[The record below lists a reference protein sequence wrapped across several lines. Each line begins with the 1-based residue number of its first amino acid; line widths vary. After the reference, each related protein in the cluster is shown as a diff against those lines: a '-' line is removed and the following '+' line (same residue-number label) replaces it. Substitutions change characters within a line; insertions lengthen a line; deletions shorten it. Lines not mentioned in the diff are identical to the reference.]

1 MCRTLAEN
9 QSAVVD
15 LYNRAS
21 QILGYDL
28 AKLCFEGPAEQL
40 NATEFSQPAIFVTS
54 VACLQAV
61 RDGRIVSDFA
71 DTMPHACAGLSLGE
85 YTALY
90 AADAMSFEDAVKLV
104 QLRGQSMQQAARQNP
119 GAMLSV
125 LGLDEDA
132 VNKLCQAVRDS
143 LADGPDVVIEPV
155 NFNCPGQIVL
165 SGTSQACQRAAE
177 LAPEHGAG
185 RVVPLNVTGAF
196 HTKMMAP
203 AVEKL
208 REGLSQCTFVDPL
221 CPVVANVDASEYDSS
236 AGIPEKLLAQLVG
249 PVRWQQSV
257 EYLLEQGFERFV
269 EIGPGRVLTG
279 LVKKTARALKQ
290 KPTIITING

>member
-1 MCRTLAEN
+1 MGRALAEN
-9 QSAVVD
+9 QSAVAQ
-15 LYNRAS
+15 LYSQAS
-21 QILGYDL
+21 QIVGYDL
-28 AKLCFEGPAEQL
+28 AKLCFEGPPEQL

-54 VACLQAV
+54 VACLQAL
-61 RDGRIVSDFA
+61 RDGGIVSDLA
-71 DTMPHACAGLSLGE
+71 GIMPDACAGLSLGE

-90 AADAMSFEDAVKLV
+90 AAGAMSFEDALKLV
-104 QLRGQSMQQAARQNP
+104 QLRGRSMQQAADQNP

-125 LGLDEDA
+125 LGLDEEAID
-132 VNKLCQAVRDS
+132 KLCQAVRES
-143 LADGPDVVIEPV
+143 LTDQPDVLIEPV

-185 RVVPLNVTGAF
+185 RVVPLRVTGAF

-203 AVEKL
+203 AAEKL
-208 REGLSQCTFVDPL
+208 RDGLSQCSFGQPL
-221 CPVVANVDASEYDSS
+221 CPVVANVDASEYDSPAS
-236 AGIPEKLLAQLVG
+236 ISEKLLAQLVG